1 MNECS
6 EEGRTS
12 PNGGNQTVLCKR
24 GFEAGWHKLDLD
36 PRGGTGTPN
45 PGSHRSSESGALA
58 KSYQTVKDPQ
68 ATPLAHCGLS
78 CSYSGPGRHWHLCL
92 VTCHPTCLAG
102 RPGALGRTGVPL
114 RMSFCLGGSPA
125 ASGTSAF
132 PATVSRR
139 SVHWRHGR
147 DGGGIS
153 PGQAWT
159 HTQGINPPSSRVGWI
174 RRCPHSPR
182 LGDAAGAFTWS
193 TATNPLWSS
202 PAPPPVPRC
211 LRGSPAFQTFPQGDA
226 PHVT

>member
-1 MNECS
+1 MNGCS

-12 PNGGNQTVLCKR
+12 PNGGNQTVLYKR

-36 PRGGTGTPN
+36 PRRGTGTPN

-58 KSYQTVKDPQ
+58 KSYQTVKEPQ
-68 ATPLAHCGLS
+68 ATPLARCGLS
-78 CSYSGPGRHWHLCL
+78 CSYFGPGRHWHPCL

-102 RPGALGRTGVPL
+102 WPGALGHTGVPL

-125 ASGTSAF
+125 ASDTSAF

-139 SVHWRHGR
+139 SVHWRRGR
-147 DGGGIS
+147 GGGGIS

-159 HTQGINPPSSRVGWI
+159 H
-174 RRCPHSPR
+174 
-182 LGDAAGAFTWS
+182 AGAS
-193 TATNPLWSS
+193 TPEFQGRMDPPLPTLPSAWRCCGCFPLEHSNNPLWSS

-211 LRGSPAFQTFPQGDA
+211 PRGSPAFQTFPQGDA
-226 PHVT
+226 PHAT